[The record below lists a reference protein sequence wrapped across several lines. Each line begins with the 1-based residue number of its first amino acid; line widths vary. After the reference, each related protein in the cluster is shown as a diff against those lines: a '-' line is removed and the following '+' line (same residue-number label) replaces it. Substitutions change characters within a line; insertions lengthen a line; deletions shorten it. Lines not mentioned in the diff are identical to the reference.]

1 MYNLNSTKILLH
13 YSYYTSYKKKTKM
26 IIMNDV
32 IINNE

>member
-1 MYNLNSTKILLH
+1 MYNLNSTKILLY
-13 YSYYTSYKKKTKM
+13 YSYYTSNKKTKM